1 MLRKREKEKGK
12 EKEKENNEKQEQKKK
27 IILLK
32 NVTIICSI
40 DHQKIMKPSR

>member
-12 EKEKENNEKQEQKKK
+12 EKEKENNEKQEQKKR
-27 IILLK
+27 ILLK